1 VVKSEFDS
9 RSRAG
14 SVEISKVMQPRYL
27 AAGIGAMEQRIA
39 GTAPQFGCWGATS
52 GTSRMLW
59 WRDASTLWSP
69 SNGQLPGADRDRA
82 PGMRW

>member
-14 SVEISKVMQPRYL
+14 SVEISKVMRPRHL
-27 AAGIGAMEQRIA
+27 AATIGAMEQWIA
-39 GTAPQFGCWGATS
+39 GTAPQFGCWRATS

-59 WRDASTLWSP
+59 WRDASTLWFP
-69 SNGQLPGADRDRA
+69 SNGQAPEAGCDRA
-82 PGMRW
+82 LA